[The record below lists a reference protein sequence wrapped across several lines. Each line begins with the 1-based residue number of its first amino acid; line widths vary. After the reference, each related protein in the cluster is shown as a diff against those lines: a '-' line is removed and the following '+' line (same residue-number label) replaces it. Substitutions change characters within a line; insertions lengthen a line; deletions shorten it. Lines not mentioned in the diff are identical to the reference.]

1 LHLAPPLLS
10 RPDPATGRARK
21 RVFGGWLLRLMPMLS
36 AGRRLRG
43 TVFDPFGHTAERRM
57 ERALPGEYLALIEEL
72 LPGLDRDGLPLA
84 LEIARSADA
93 IRGYG
98 PVKAGHVAQTRR
110 RWAELMVRWR
120 AHASA
125 AEPEAVRRVA

>member
-1 LHLAPPLLS
+1 
-10 RPDPATGRARK
+10 
-21 RVFGGWLLRLMPMLS
+21 
-36 AGRRLRG
+36 
-43 TVFDPFGHTAERRM
+43 
-57 ERALPGEYLALIEEL
+57 L
-72 LPGLDRDGLPLA
+72 LPGLDRDRLPLA

-125 AEPEAVRRVA
+125 AEPEAVRQVA